1 MLSVLVF
8 FVCIYKEEGNHKQ
21 LCNYKLHVF
30 LYYWIC
36 LQIFMYKMHPFII
49 LSLTSYPPVFVFMSS
64 CFCSFD
70 LILS

>member
-8 FVCIYKEEGNHKQ
+8 FVCIYKEEGNRKQ
-21 LCNYKLHVF
+21 LCNYKLF

-36 LQIFMYKMHPFII
+36 LEIFMYKMHTFVR

-64 CFCSFD
+64 CFHSFN
-70 LILS
+70 LILL